1 MKWSA
6 RAEGYDQII
15 FIKSMINAKINVIKF
30 AKIREKQNTTYIP
43 NEISRAER
51 NFQTWITCG
60 KKAMVVQ
67 TPATRPITSV

>member
-30 AKIREKQNTTYIP
+30 AKIREKEKIKNP
-43 NEISRAER
+43 
-51 NFQTWITCG
+51 
-60 KKAMVVQ
+60 
-67 TPATRPITSV
+67 